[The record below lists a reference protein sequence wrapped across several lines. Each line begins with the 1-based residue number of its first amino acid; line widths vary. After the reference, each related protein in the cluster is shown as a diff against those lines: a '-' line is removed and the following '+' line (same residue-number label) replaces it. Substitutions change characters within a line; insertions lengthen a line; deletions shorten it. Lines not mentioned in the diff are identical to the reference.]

1 MGLKLKGVV
10 AEVVGP
16 KASTKRWVVD
26 EACPMPNGPTNRDGA
41 SLDKPTSQAIFRG
54 PQEKAYLLDCIIAKS
69 GSFTE
74 AEPFVSWEIED
85 LRKQQA
91 KTSLS
96 AIDRALVEE
105 AMRYGSILKS
115 RGKRVYESPHLIP
128 YSFDRVPGGSI
139 MIALGFRGEFTSV
152 SNKVRGAEW
161 GSNMSE
167 PQDIKS
173 EKEDKWGESSL
184 AKFSHFLGDK
194 NSTNVGGCGE
204 KLRFRNVEDGVVWV
218 FTGVYVLSPK
228 RKGNACGKSLGP
240 LEEFG
245 KILGA

>member
-1 MGLKLKGVV
+1 MGSKELKRACGPCLQSPSMGLKLKGVV

-128 YSFDRVPGGSI
+128 YSFDRVPGGKYYDRSRV
-139 MIALGFRGEFTSV
+139 LGEVIGIE
-152 SNKVRGAEW
+152 N
-161 GSNMSE
+161 
-167 PQDIKS
+167 P
-173 EKEDKWGESSL
+173 
-184 AKFSHFLGDK
+184 LGLL
-194 NSTNVGGCGE
+194 TEVGPE
-204 KLRFRNVEDGVVWV
+204 
-218 FTGVYVLSPK
+218 
-228 RKGNACGKSLGP
+228 
-240 LEEFG
+240 
-245 KILGA
+245 